1 MLPFVHYGAC
11 LVTCT
16 ILLLVKKTDSSD
28 VLICLPLEILFFTS
42 TVGNVGI
49 ILIEPKH
56 FSTAFQKIQGGKCLC
71 FLLAAVTCLLEV
83 VAMFLVTMP
92 VICF

>member
-11 LVTCT
+11 LVACT
-16 ILLLVKKTDSSD
+16 ILLLVKKNNSSD

-71 FLLAAVTCLLEV
+71 FLLAAVACLPEV
-83 VAMFLVTMP
+83 AVFLVTMP
-92 VICF
+92 VTCF